1 MDGRANE
8 QELFDI
14 IAEPDHN
21 DGEDDGSQ
29 YLNLSGDGVED
40 EEIYNLDA
48 PPSTSNNNA
57 DENVAQNTDEVYIA
71 SGDKLM
77 IWYVYIY
84 MF

>member
-1 MDGRANE
+1 MDGRAGE
-8 QELFDI
+8 DQLFDI
-14 IAEPDHN
+14 IR

-29 YLNLSGDGVED
+29 YPNMSGDQMED
-40 EEIYNLDA
+40 EEIYNLEA
-48 PPSTSNNNA
+48 PPSASNNNA

>member
-8 QELFDI
+8 EQLFDI
-14 IAEPDHN
+14 IR

-29 YLNLSGDGVED
+29 YLNMSGDEMED
-40 EEIYNLDA
+40 EEIYNLEA
-48 PPSTSNNNA
+48 PPSASNNNA

-77 IWYVYIY
+77 I
-84 MF
+84 